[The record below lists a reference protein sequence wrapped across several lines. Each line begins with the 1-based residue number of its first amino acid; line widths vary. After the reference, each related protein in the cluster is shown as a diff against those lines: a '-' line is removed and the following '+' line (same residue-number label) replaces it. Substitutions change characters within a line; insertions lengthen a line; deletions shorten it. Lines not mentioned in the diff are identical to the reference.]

1 MRGALSAHARGGAN
15 PVPRNPVVLQ
25 GYTHAIR
32 QTHRSSHAVTTRNRS
47 SSTKTP
53 ASRSSSPSTPTTG
66 ARARTAAKKA
76 PARKAPA
83 KKLAAPK
90 LARGDDAIAKK
101 GTLVRV
107 ATRKV
112 GAAPAKRARSAN
124 APAAPADLRPARAP
138 RKSAGSQRAS
148 NAARTATQPA
158 APVKARDA
166 LPKRGR
172 VAAPVA
178 PAELLRNA
186 VRHALEE
193 LKARDMVEIDVREK
207 TSVCDW
213 FVIVS
218 GTSSRHVKSLADEV
232 IKAAKGLKM
241 PPLGVEGAREGEW
254 IVVDLGDLVVHLMQ
268 PRVRE
273 FYALEKLWGV
283 AGTAVAGSAALS

>member
-1 MRGALSAHARGGAN
+1 M
-15 PVPRNPVVLQ
+15 
-25 GYTHAIR
+25 
-32 QTHRSSHAVTTRNRS
+32 TTRNRS
-47 SSTKTP
+47 STPKTP
-53 ASRSSSPSTPTTG
+53 ASRSSSPTTPTTG
-66 ARARTAAKKA
+66 TRARTAAKKA

-90 LARGDDAIAKK
+90 LSRGDDAVAKK

-107 ATRKV
+107 ATRKI
-112 GAAPAKRARSAN
+112 GAVPAKRARSAN
-124 APAAPADLRPARAP
+124 APAAPSDLRPARAP
-138 RKSAGSQRAS
+138 RKAPGSQRATNALRAS
-148 NAARTATQPA
+148 NQPA
-158 APVKARDA
+158 AAVKPREA
-166 LPKRGR
+166 LPKRAR
-172 VAAPVA
+172 VAVSVA

-218 GTSSRHVKSLADEV
+218 GTSSRHVKSLAEEV

-283 AGTAVAGSAALS
+283 AGMAVASSPALD